1 MKLRQCVG
9 ILDPAIVGIRARSM
23 ELATIRPVGASC
35 KNLVASLILGPE
47 RMALVGFVDEIS
59 RDLVT
64 GWAIDTDHP
73 DRSIDVA
80 ITVNGRPPTL
90 RSANRP
96 RPGVGERMKPRIK
109 PELHGAITGLYA
121 FEFSFDP
128 PLSVFREHDVT
139 VRFAETGDPLPRGA
153 KKLSVPKSAT
163 TSILP
168 LLVTASGRSG
178 TTVLMQ
184 HLARHPGIVVA
195 DRYPFEIKLISYY
208 TRAYQVLVSGADR
221 SRSSTPTTIE
231 ADPYFIGF
239 NPFNRPGFYS
249 IAKNRG
255 VLEQFFEG
263 TVPQTLASTFSKLL
277 LDYYA
282 SLKADQGKTG
292 AMFFAE
298 KASPYETVRQ
308 GARLFCG
315 DARELL
321 LIRDPRDVVC
331 SAKAFW
337 QAGHEHSPGE
347 IAKVMRRLQAIYDE
361 DSDTT
366 MLVRYEDLIARTVE
380 TLAAIHRFLA
390 LDAQHDPTKLP
401 QDHALFARH
410 GTSLTPAASIGRWKT
425 DLTREEI
432 AICERQFAGFLERFG
447 YT

>member
-1 MKLRQCVG
+1 M
-9 ILDPAIVGIRARSM
+9 
-23 ELATIRPVGASC
+23 T
-35 KNLVASLILGPE
+35 
-47 RMALVGFVDEIS
+47 LVGFVDEIS
-59 RDLVT
+59 RDLVA

-73 DRSIDVA
+73 DSSINVA

-90 RSANRP
+90 LSANRP

-109 PELHGAITGLYA
+109 PELHGGITGSYA

-128 PLSVFREHDVT
+128 PLSVFREHDVA
-139 VRFAETGDPLPRGA
+139 VRFAETGDSLPRGA
-153 KKLSVPKSAT
+153 KKLSVPNSTT

-208 TRAYQVLVSGADR
+208 SRAYQVLVSRADR
-221 SRSSTPTTIE
+221 GRSSTPTTIE
-231 ADPYFIGF
+231 ADPYFVGF

-255 VLEQFFEG
+255 LLEHFFED
-263 TVPQTLASTFSKLL
+263 TVPQTLAGAFSDLL
-277 LDYYA
+277 LDYYGG
-282 SLKADQGKTG
+282 LKADQGKTG
-292 AMFFAE
+292 ARFFAE
-298 KASPYETVRQ
+298 KASPYGTVRQ

-321 LIRDPRDVVC
+321 LIRDPRDIVC

-337 QAGHEHSPGE
+337 KGGDEHSPGE
-347 IAKVMRRLQAIYDE
+347 IAKVIRRLQAIYDE
-361 DSDTT
+361 RSEAT
-366 MLVRYEDLIARTVE
+366 MLVRYEDLIAKPAQ
-380 TLAAIHRFLA
+380 TLAAIHRFLT

-401 QDHALFARH
+401 QNDALFAQH

-447 YT
+447 YK